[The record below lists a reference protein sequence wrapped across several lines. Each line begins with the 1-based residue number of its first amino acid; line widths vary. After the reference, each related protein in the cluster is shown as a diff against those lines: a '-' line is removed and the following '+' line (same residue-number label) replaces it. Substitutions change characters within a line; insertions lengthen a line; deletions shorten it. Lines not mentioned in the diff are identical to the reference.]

1 LRDSIHEVDADL
13 PVSSVVSLDEHMAT
27 SVFALMPLRT
37 GAAIATIQGL
47 LALGL
52 AVMGLYAVVSY
63 GVTSR
68 TREIGVRMA
77 LGATRNNVLE
87 LISRE
92 GLRLTVIGVLIG
104 LGLSVFAAL
113 GLSRVLYG
121 VHTFDLIAYPAVIS
135 VLGLTAALACWFP
148 AQRATKVD
156 PMVALR
162 AE

>member
-1 LRDSIHEVDADL
+1 
-13 PVSSVVSLDEHMAT
+13 
-27 SVFALMPLRT
+27 
-37 GAAIATIQGL
+37 
-47 LALGL
+47 
-52 AVMGLYAVVSY
+52 MGLYAVVSY